1 MTREI
6 ERKFIISK
14 IPNSL
19 PKIKIKQGYLQT
31 DKDRTVRIRSTSDQK
46 GLLKN
51 ILTIKG
57 PSSKN
62 GMSRLEYETSIPNKN
77 AKELFNLC
85 YKPLIKKTRHIY
97 MYEGMKWELDEF
109 HGANK
114 GLLIGEIE
122 LETESIVFVK
132 PNFLLEEVTGQKKY
146 YNSMLLMNPFCEWG
160 KKT

>member
-1 MTREI
+1 
-6 ERKFIISK
+6 
-14 IPNSL
+14 
-19 PKIKIKQGYLQT
+19 
-31 DKDRTVRIRSTSDQK
+31 
-46 GLLKN
+46 
-51 ILTIKG
+51 
-57 PSSKN
+57 
-62 GMSRLEYETSIPNKN
+62 
-77 AKELFNLC
+77 
-85 YKPLIKKTRHIY
+85 

>member
-31 DKDRTVRIRSTSDQK
+31 DKDRTVRIRSTSDEK

-62 GMSRLEYETSIPNKN
+62 GMSRLEYETTIPNKN

-85 YKPLIKKTRHIY
+85 YAPLIKKTRHIY
-97 MYEGMKWELDEF
+97 MYEGIKWELDEF

-122 LETESIVFVK
+122 LANESIVFVK

-146 YNSMLLMNPFCEWG
+146 YNSMLQKYPFSEWE
-160 KKT
+160 KNS